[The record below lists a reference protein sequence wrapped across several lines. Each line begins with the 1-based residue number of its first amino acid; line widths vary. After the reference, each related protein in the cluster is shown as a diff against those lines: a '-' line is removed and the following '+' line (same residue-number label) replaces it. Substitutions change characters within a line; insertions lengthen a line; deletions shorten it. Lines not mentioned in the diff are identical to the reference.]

1 MKNFRP
7 ISNWVAL
14 ETTFKEQKET
24 EHGIIYTDNQLKNGG
39 CVWSTVHS
47 IGQDV
52 KEDIQPGDEV
62 FWKLG
67 SNQGAFYKDTD
78 ITLDLVR
85 EEHLLA
91 VRRETN

>member
-1 MKNFRP
+1 MKTFKP

-14 ETTFKEQKET
+14 ETTLKEQKET

-47 IGQDV
+47 VGPDV
-52 KEDIQPGDEV
+52 KEDIQSGDEV

-67 SNQGAFYKDTD
+67 SNQGAYYKDTD